1 MNSPKKTVVISFI
14 GVLLLTG
21 GGKVFN
27 GHLPTYR
34 QLAGIFILFVA
45 LSVGV
50 EITPE
55 LAATLALLILVT
67 VALENF
73 IDVSVA
79 IKKLVG

>member
-1 MNSPKKTVVISFI
+1 VNSPKKTVVISFI

-21 GGKVFN
+21 GGKVLN

-34 QLAGIFILFVA
+34 QLAGIAVLFIA
-45 LSVGV
+45 LSIGV

-73 IDVSVA
+73 MEVSTA
-79 IKKLVG
+79 LKKLVG

>member
-1 MNSPKKTVVISFI
+1 VTSPKKTVVVSFL
-14 GVLLLTG
+14 GLLLLTG
-21 GGKVFN
+21 GGKVLN
-27 GHLPTYR
+27 GHLPSYK
-34 QLAGIFILFVA
+34 QLAGIGILFIA

-55 LAATLALLILVT
+55 LAATLALLVLVT

-73 IDVSVA
+73 MEVSTA